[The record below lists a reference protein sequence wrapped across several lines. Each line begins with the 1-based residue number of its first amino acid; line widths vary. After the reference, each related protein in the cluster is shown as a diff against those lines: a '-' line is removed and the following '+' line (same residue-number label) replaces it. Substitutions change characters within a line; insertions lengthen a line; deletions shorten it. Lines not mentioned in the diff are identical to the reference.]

1 MENIFFKD
9 FLLSNMCYIQFGN
22 KAVLDIHLSLV
33 HEKTQVDEQKSLDS
47 DKNISLKQSFCE

>member
-1 MENIFFKD
+1 MENIFFQD
-9 FLLSNMCYIQFGN
+9 FYCQICAIQFGK
-22 KAVLDIHLSLV
+22 KAVFDMHLSLV